1 MTDQESSQAGER
13 IRLSSGSLQPILIA
27 AGLALLLIGVLGL
40 YPLSV
45 IGLLL
50 MIAAIFGWIRASVRA
65 HRELPSGH
73 ED

>member
-1 MTDQESSQAGER
+1 MTDQETSRAGER
-13 IRLSSGSLQPILIA
+13 IRLPSGSLQPILLA
-27 AGLALLLIGVLGL
+27 VGLALLLIGVLGL

-50 MIAAIFGWIRASVRA
+50 TIAAIFGWIRDSVRA
-65 HRELPSGH
+65 HGELPSGH

>member
-13 IRLSSGSLQPILIA
+13 IRLPSGSLQPILIA

>member
-13 IRLSSGSLQPILIA
+13 IRLPNGSLQPILIA
-27 AGLALLLIGVLGL
+27 AGLSLLLIGVLGL